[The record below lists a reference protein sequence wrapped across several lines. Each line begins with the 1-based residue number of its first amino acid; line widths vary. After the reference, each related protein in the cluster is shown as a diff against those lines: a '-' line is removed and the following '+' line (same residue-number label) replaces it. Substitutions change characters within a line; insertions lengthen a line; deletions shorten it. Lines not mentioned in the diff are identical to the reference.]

1 MRVLVIGGGGR
12 EHAIAWRIAKSTKV
26 TNIFIAPGNAG
37 TVDDEKIV
45 NIDLGNDY
53 NINGLSKFAMEEN
66 IDLTIVGPEKFL
78 VEGIVDFFKLKG
90 LSIVGPT
97 KLAAR
102 LEGSKNFSK
111 SFMLRNSIPT
121 SNFKSFSSAIEAKK
135 YIKNQSFPVVIK
147 ADGFASGKGV
157 NIVHSLADG
166 NFAIED
172 YLEKKRFGSSSAS
185 IVIEEFVAGRE
196 VSFIALTDGDTI
208 FPFPTCQDHKRL
220 LDDDQGPNTGGMGA
234 YSPVAFVNKQLHDRI
249 IKEVIKP
256 TIDGM
261 KKEGS

>member
-53 NINGLSKFAMEEN
+53 NINGLRKFAMEEN

-78 VEGIVDFFKLKG
+78 VEGIVDFFKSMG

-121 SNFKSFSSAIEAKK
+121 SNFKSFSSSIEAKQ
-135 YIKNQSFPVVIK
+135 Y
-147 ADGFASGKGV
+147 
-157 NIVHSLADG
+157 H
-166 NFAIED
+166 
-172 YLEKKRFGSSSAS
+172 
-185 IVIEEFVAGRE
+185 
-196 VSFIALTDGDTI
+196 
-208 FPFPTCQDHKRL
+208 
-220 LDDDQGPNTGGMGA
+220 
-234 YSPVAFVNKQLHDRI
+234 
-249 IKEVIKP
+249 
-256 TIDGM
+256 
-261 KKEGS
+261 